1 MGAIG
6 PSDFS
11 RQATRYG
18 QASGDHASSRIDRD
32 DTESGRTANLPTPP
46 SLPPR
51 PLAGMLHS
59 ATSEVRAGCRGPF

>member
-18 QASGDHASSRIDRD
+18 QASGDHASSRIDPD

-46 SLPPR
+46 PR

-59 ATSEVRAGCRGPF
+59 ATSEIRAGCRRPF

>member
-6 PSDFS
+6 PNDFP
-11 RQATRYG
+11 RQANGYG

-46 SLPPR
+46 PR

-59 ATSEVRAGCRGPF
+59 ATSEIRAGCRGPF